1 MVNIIPEELAQ
12 VLGLLITE
20 KPMNLRG
27 VGGHSTGIA
36 GIAENVEVSIGNII
50 RPVHFWVA
58 KGPVKLILGKPFF
71 TDAQANFKY
80 NGEGHL
86 SLSIMD
92 TKGQSYLVPV
102 AYPKNERRE
111 TSLPCS
117 HSTTRDFL

>member
-1 MVNIIPEELAQ
+1 MEWPEP
-12 VLGLLITE
+12 T
-20 KPMNLRG
+20 
-27 VGGHSTGIA
+27 
-36 GIAENVEVSIGNII
+36 NVEVSIGNII

-71 TDAQANFKY
+71 TDAQAKFKH
-80 NGEGHL
+80 NGEVHL

-117 HSTTRDFL
+117 RSTTRDFL